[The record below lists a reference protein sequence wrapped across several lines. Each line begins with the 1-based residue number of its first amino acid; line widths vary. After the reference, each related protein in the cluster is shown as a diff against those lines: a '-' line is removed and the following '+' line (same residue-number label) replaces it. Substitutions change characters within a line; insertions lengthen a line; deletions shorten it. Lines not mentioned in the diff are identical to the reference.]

1 MTFNQ
6 TSSIR
11 FSVEESVW
19 FKKGQEVSDLIGIS
33 LEPEISVQE
42 HDNYILIR
50 GALVLSGEY
59 RPQTGDAEDESNAIP
74 DSAIYRIVDE
84 VIENDDG
91 NLAMKHRFPI
101 DITIPTKRIRSLEEV
116 YVLVESFD
124 YETSETGRLDLKADL
139 CISGI
144 ANERAA
150 SLAAKRQNTVEHEEQ
165 SVYEPQE
172 VREEVREEVRG
183 GARGIPL
190 PSEIPVE
197 QDIRG
202 ELGVQPDQEVQTDQ
216 SVDDDEEAIEARQA
230 SLNVPPEIPQPPS
243 LIEATT
249 TNDGLGSA
257 FRQKLFDTFKK
268 TQVESEEEEANTFP
282 SFTTEIR
289 KQGTENEAAEAEN
302 AADTLDAPIAAER
315 AAVNLTLVSKPVPN
329 QNEVVDVDQVDQL
342 GSDERPIAAEAAAE
356 DSLEAEVVTEAAVE
370 AAVEEAVEEAAI
382 PVNIV
387 AKRSPQI
394 GMKGRS
400 ERQEQGWNPKGL
412 YGTRQATY
420 NTSGVK
426 ANVAEEV
433 ENEDEQQQRSRRTE
447 NALYLTKMLSSEG
460 EADFS
465 KLRLRIVQNGET
477 LGTIAKAYDISTNQI
492 IRLNGLDD
500 EIIKEGQILYI
511 PAYAGVEK

>member
-42 HDNYILIR
+42 HDKYISIR

-59 RPQTGDAEDESNAIP
+59 RAQTRDGEDEINSLR
-74 DSAIYRIVDE
+74 DSAIYRTVDE
-84 VIENDDG
+84 VSENDDG

-101 DITIPTKRIRSLEEV
+101 DITIPTNRIRSLEKV

-124 YETSETGRLDLKADL
+124 YEIPETGRLELKADL

-144 ANERAA
+144 ANERE
-150 SLAAKRQNTVEHEEQ
+150 QEQQ

-172 VREEVREEVRG
+172 VREGVQEISRF
-183 GARGIPL
+183 
-190 PSEIPVE
+190 SEIPVA

-202 ELGVQPDQEVQTDQ
+202 ELGIQPDQEVQADQ

-230 SLNVPPEIPQPPS
+230 SLNVQLEIPQPPS
-243 LIEATT
+243 LIEAVT

-257 FRQKLFDTFKK
+257 FRQSVFDTFKK
-268 TQVESEEEEANTFP
+268 SQVESEKEEEDTFP
-282 SFTTEIR
+282 SFTTEVR
-289 KQGTENEAAEAEN
+289 KQEAENEAADLEN
-302 AADTLDAPIAAER
+302 AAEATEAPPAAER
-315 AAVNLTLVSKPVPN
+315 AEVNLTLVSKGVPN
-329 QNEVVDVDQVDQL
+329 QSEVVDVDQVDEFEL
-342 GSDERPIAAEAAAE
+342 AERPIVAEANTE
-356 DSLEAEVVTEAAVE
+356 DVVDADAVAE
-370 AAVEEAVEEAAI
+370 AAVEETAI

-400 ERQEQGWNPKGL
+400 EQQEQGWNPKSL
-412 YGTRQATY
+412 YGTPQATY
-420 NTSGVK
+420 NTSG
-426 ANVAEEV
+426 ARENVAEAV
-433 ENEDEQQQRSRRTE
+433 ENETVKPQRSMRTE
-447 NALYLTKMLSSEG
+447 NALYLTKMLSSDG
-460 EADFS
+460 EEDFS

-477 LGTIAKAYDISTNQI
+477 LGTIAKTYDISTTQI

-500 EIIKEGQILYI
+500 EIVKEGQILYI

>member
-42 HDNYILIR
+42 HDNYISIR

-59 RPQTGDAEDESNAIP
+59 RAQTRDGEDEINSLR
-74 DSAIYRIVDE
+74 DSAIYRTIDE
-84 VIENDDG
+84 VTNTVDG

-101 DITIPTKRIRSLEEV
+101 DITIPTNRIRSLEEV

-124 YETSETGRLDLKADL
+124 YEIPETGRLELKADL

-144 ANERAA
+144 ANERDA
-150 SLAAKRQNTVEHEEQ
+150 SLADKRRNSAEYEEQ
-165 SVYEPQE
+165 SGYEPQE
-172 VREEVREEVRG
+172 VRGSAQE
-183 GARGIPL
+183 IPL
-190 PSEIPVE
+190 PIEIPLE

-202 ELGVQPDQEVQTDQ
+202 ELGIHPDQEVQAVQ
-216 SVDDDEEAIEARQA
+216 SINDAEEDIEVRQA
-230 SLNVPPEIPQPPS
+230 SLNVQPEIPQTPS
-243 LIEATT
+243 SIEDAT

-257 FRQKLFDTFKK
+257 FRQRVFDTFKK
-268 TQVESEEEEANTFP
+268 TQIESEKEEENAFP
-282 SFTTEIR
+282 SFTTEVR
-289 KQGTENEAAEAEN
+289 KQVVENEATEEEN
-302 AADTLDAPIAAER
+302 AAEAAEVPTAAER
-315 AAVNLTLVSKPVPN
+315 TEVNLTLVSNGVPN
-329 QNEVVDVDQVDQL
+329 QNDAVDVDQVDEL
-342 GSDERPIAAEAAAE
+342 ELAESPIVVEANTEDVEEADAVAEA
-356 DSLEAEVVTEAAVE
+356 
-370 AAVEEAVEEAAI
+370 AVEEAAI

-400 ERQEQGWNPKGL
+400 EQQEQGWNPKSL
-412 YGTRQATY
+412 YGTQQATY
-420 NTSGVK
+420 NTSGARENIV
-426 ANVAEEV
+426 EEV
-433 ENEDEQQQRSRRTE
+433 EAVQPQRSMRTE

-460 EADFS
+460 EEDFS

-477 LGTIAKAYDISTNQI
+477 LGTIAATYDISTTQL

-500 EIIKEGQILYI
+500 EIVKEGQILYI